1 LGGTLGSFRG
11 ALESP
16 GTSSDDGFS
25 IRGVSWPGGDFV
37 NCRDGLDDL
46 VVEGGT
52 SAEGRDESAG
62 VDGPGVCCRACACA
76 SETPCDRVSVL
87 TVVIVCFDRDHACST
102 APSDVG
108 DVSSLCVFPAVTAS
122 GPGVGKPAVISR
134 APVCASG
141 FSFSSLSRRRRDVE
155 NACLD
160 RGGRH

>member
-11 ALESP
+11 TLGSP

-37 NCRDGLDDL
+37 NCRDESGDL
-46 VVEGGT
+46 VVERRT

-62 VDGPGVCCRACACA
+62 VDGPGVCCRACARA
-76 SETPCDRVSVL
+76 LETPCDRVSVL
-87 TVVIVCFDRDHACST
+87 TEVTVCFDRNDACST

-108 DVSSLCVFPAVTAS
+108 KVSSLCLFPTVTVS

-141 FSFSSLSRRRRDVE
+141 FSFSSFSRRRREVE

-160 RGGRH
+160 RDGRH